1 MLHIHTDTDL
11 DKVKQRHHDQ
21 HANNQTKKPEA
32 KKKHDN
38 HTKKLNKQQKQTI
51 QPANVSIYSFKSR

>member
-32 KKKHDN
+32 KKNMITTQKR
-38 HTKKLNKQQKQTI
+38 TKQTTETDYT
-51 QPANVSIYSFKSR
+51 ASKREYL